1 MTKILATIG
10 PETESQKDLSFIL
23 KKTNFLR
30 LNGSHNTLKWHKATV
45 KKIYNIKKDINILV
59 DLPGIKPRTKNS
71 EKITILKDQLIIFY
85 FEKLKNKNK
94 NLTYI
99 ELTNPIPSNFPKKK
113 FLTLSDGRYKF
124 KILKSRNNLMMTK
137 SLASFTLNTNQGLN
151 IPYSVYNETKQQ
163 KIYIKFLK
171 NYLKNI
177 NNITSIGLS
186 FVQTEAIVKKIKK
199 LFPNLLI
206 ISKIENYKGL
216 ENIEKICESSDGIMI
231 DRGDLSAEI
240 GEEKLYDAIIKIIK
254 NANKFNIP
262 IILATEN
269 LTSMLKNP
277 SPSKSEIFS
286 LGYLQSLKIDRVML
300 SEETA
305 ISKNW
310 KLILSWLYKHLE
322 RRNKMFKINTK
333 KNITQNFWEIF
344 YNIKN
349 LPTVLF
355 TKKGYAISKILNN
368 KNIDDLIIFTDNKKL
383 HQLNKIR
390 SNLRSYLTNKFDN
403 KRLSKFIFQNIKKKR
418 KSIFKKNNELVALI
432 YISNPKKNSRA
443 NTLQIV
449 SKSDFN

>member
-1 MTKILATIG
+1 
-10 PETESQKDLSFIL
+10 
-23 KKTNFLR
+23 
-30 LNGSHNTLKWHKATV
+30 
-45 KKIYNIKKDINILV
+45 
-59 DLPGIKPRTKNS
+59 
-71 EKITILKDQLIIFY
+71 
-85 FEKLKNKNK
+85 
-94 NLTYI
+94 
-99 ELTNPIPSNFPKKK
+99 
-113 FLTLSDGRYKF
+113 
-124 KILKSRNNLMMTK
+124 
-137 SLASFTLNTNQGLN
+137 
-151 IPYSVYNETKQQ
+151 
-163 KIYIKFLK
+163 
-171 NYLKNI
+171 
-177 NNITSIGLS
+177 
-186 FVQTEAIVKKIKK
+186 
-199 LFPNLLI
+199 
-206 ISKIENYKGL
+206 
-216 ENIEKICESSDGIMI
+216 MI

-254 NANKFNIP
+254 YANKFNIP

-355 TKKGYAISKILNN
+355 TKKVNAISKILNN

-403 KRLSKFIFQNIKKKR
+403 KRLSNLFSNIKKKR
-418 KSIFKKNNELVALI
+418 KYL
-432 YISNPKKNSRA
+432 
-443 NTLQIV
+443 
-449 SKSDFN
+449 

>member
-10 PETESQKDLSFIL
+10 PETESQKNLSFLL
-23 KKTNFLR
+23 KKTDFLR
-30 LNGSHNTLKWHKATV
+30 LNGSHNTLKWHKETV
-45 KKIYNIKKDINILV
+45 KKILSVKKDVNIIV

-71 EKITILKDQLIIFY
+71 EKIKIFKNQFIIFY
-85 FEKLKNKNK
+85 FGKLKNKNTGYK
-94 NLTYI
+94 HI
-99 ELTNPIPSNFPKKK
+99 ELTNPIPSNFFRKK
-113 FLTLSDGRYKF
+113 FLTVSDGRFRF
-124 KILKSRNNLMMTK
+124 KIIKSKKNILITK
-137 SLASFTLNTNQGLN
+137 SLGSFILNTNQGLN
-151 IPYSVYNETKQQ
+151 IPYSVYNESKQL

-177 NNITSIGLS
+177 KNITSVGLS
-186 FVQTEAIVKKIKK
+186 FVQTENIVKKIKK
-199 LFPNLLI
+199 LFPNFLA

-231 DRGDLSAEI
+231 DRGDLAAEI

-254 NANKFNIP
+254 HANKFNIP

-269 LTSMLKNP
+269 LTSMLKNS

-305 ISKNW
+305 IAKNW
-310 KLILSWLYKHLE
+310 KQIFTWLYKHLE
-322 RRNKMFKINTK
+322 KRTKIDRKNIK
-333 KNITQNFWEIF
+333 KNKTQNFWEIF

-355 TKKGYAISKILNN
+355 TRKGYAISKILKN
-368 KNIDDLIIFTDNKKL
+368 KDIDELIVFTDNKQL

-390 SNLRSYLTNKFDN
+390 SNLRSYLTTKFDN
-403 KRLSKFIFQNIKKKR
+403 KKLSYFIFQNIKKKR
-418 KSIFKKNNELVALI
+418 KSIFKKNKDLVALI
-432 YISNPKKNSRA
+432 YISNPRKNSRA
-443 NTLQIV
+443 NTLQLI
-449 SKSDFN
+449 SSNDLN

>member
-1 MTKILATIG
+1 MKLAKDLVIIRLFLDLKILNLYLPSESVRNFFLGKLLGIG
-10 PETESQKDLSFIL
+10 
-23 KKTNFLR
+23 
-30 LNGSHNTLKWHKATV
+30 
-45 KKIYNIKKDINILV
+45 
-59 DLPGIKPRTKNS
+59 
-71 EKITILKDQLIIFY
+71 
-85 FEKLKNKNK
+85 
-94 NLTYI
+94 
-99 ELTNPIPSNFPKKK
+99 
-113 FLTLSDGRYKF
+113 
-124 KILKSRNNLMMTK
+124 
-137 SLASFTLNTNQGLN
+137 
-151 IPYSVYNETKQQ
+151 
-163 KIYIKFLK
+163 
-171 NYLKNI
+171 
-177 NNITSIGLS
+177 
-186 FVQTEAIVKKIKK
+186 FV
-199 LFPNLLI
+199 
-206 ISKIENYKGL
+206 
-216 ENIEKICESSDGIMI
+216 
-231 DRGDLSAEI
+231 RGDLSAEI

-403 KRLSKFIFQNIKKKR
+403 KRLSKFIFQNIKKREKY
-418 KSIFKKNNELVALI
+418 L
-432 YISNPKKNSRA
+432 
-443 NTLQIV
+443 
-449 SKSDFN
+449 

>member
-1 MTKILATIG
+1 
-10 PETESQKDLSFIL
+10 
-23 KKTNFLR
+23 
-30 LNGSHNTLKWHKATV
+30 
-45 KKIYNIKKDINILV
+45 
-59 DLPGIKPRTKNS
+59 
-71 EKITILKDQLIIFY
+71 
-85 FEKLKNKNK
+85 
-94 NLTYI
+94 
-99 ELTNPIPSNFPKKK
+99 
-113 FLTLSDGRYKF
+113 
-124 KILKSRNNLMMTK
+124 
-137 SLASFTLNTNQGLN
+137 
-151 IPYSVYNETKQQ
+151 
-163 KIYIKFLK
+163 
-171 NYLKNI
+171 
-177 NNITSIGLS
+177 
-186 FVQTEAIVKKIKK
+186 
-199 LFPNLLI
+199 
-206 ISKIENYKGL
+206 
-216 ENIEKICESSDGIMI
+216 MI

-403 KRLSKFIFQNIKKKR
+403 KRLSKFIFQNIKKREKY
-418 KSIFKKNNELVALI
+418 L
-432 YISNPKKNSRA
+432 
-443 NTLQIV
+443 
-449 SKSDFN
+449 